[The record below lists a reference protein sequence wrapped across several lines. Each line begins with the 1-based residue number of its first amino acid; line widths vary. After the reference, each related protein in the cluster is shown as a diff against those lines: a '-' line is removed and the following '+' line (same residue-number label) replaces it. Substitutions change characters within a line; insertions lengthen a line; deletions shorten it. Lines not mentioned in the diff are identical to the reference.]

1 MLKKGQDPSGVPLTG
16 NDRFEGTVKIIYAYE
31 FSSPYRNYAR
41 SRCKSRAIQ
50 SARMCCRTDLLHT
63 TQQVR
68 STIYTAWAKD
78 MSVLQ
83 ISAMCDC
90 SAFFLFFFFLFLN
103 VSRSIGRVRHGAF
116 WVHMRGITYLMATSP
131 CMRGIML
138 EGWRN
143 YSPSALFISFYYYYS
158 SSSS

>member
-90 SAFFLFFFFLFLN
+90 SAFFFSFFSSFSERVPKYRPGPAWCFLSSHARDYIFNGDLSLHEGDYAGGLEELF
-103 VSRSIGRVRHGAF
+103 SIC
-116 WVHMRGITYLMATSP
+116 T
-131 CMRGIML
+131 
-138 EGWRN
+138 
-143 YSPSALFISFYYYYS
+143 FY
-158 SSSS
+158 